1 MANYSIWALG
11 ESEISISGG
20 GQLDG
25 VTQGDGSHLVG
36 LFITLESNSYEE
48 INIRDR
54 PNSDNNFDD
63 NDGDQRTRG
72 RNEFDGVRYNNN
84 TVVEAE
90 YLITLLDEDTG
101 DEYTAIAVNF
111 VNSSPS
117 YATIEGLAFV
127 AQFPPIGTPLKVIEA
142 SEGPGDFG
150 VPAIPADDIAA
161 PPCFTPGTLI
171 LTPDGQ
177 KAVETLSVGDLVS
190 TLDHGDQPIRWIG
203 TTTVSP
209 YRMAM
214 SPGFRPIRIRKNA
227 FGAGQPTRDMLVS
240 PQHRILLEG
249 WVAELLYGEL
259 QVLVAAAHL
268 LDDRNVVQ
276 AWDKTQITY
285 LHLQFD
291 NHELLY
297 SDGLLTESFNPG
309 PTCLESIP
317 EAAREELVALFP
329 ESDLSKDA
337 PNEAVRPMITR
348 REARALGA
356 VA

>member
-11 ESEISISGG
+11 ESEITVSGG

-48 INIRDR
+48 IRIRDR
-54 PNSDNNFDD
+54 PASDNNFDD
-63 NDGDQRTRG
+63 NDGDQRTRS
-72 RNEFDGVRYNNN
+72 RSEFDNADYSRN

-90 YLITLLDEDTG
+90 YLITLLDQDTG
-101 DEYTAIAVNF
+101 DEYVAIAVNF
-111 VNSSPS
+111 NNSSPS

-127 AQFPPIGTPLKVIEA
+127 GQFPPIGAPLKVIEA
-142 SEGPGDFG
+142 SEGPGSFG
-150 VPAIPADDIAA
+150 IPPIPADDFAA

-171 LTPDGQ
+171 LTPDGERH
-177 KAVETLSVGDLVS
+177 VETLSVDDLVT
-190 TLDHGDQPIRWIG
+190 TLDHGSQPIRWIG

-214 SPGFRPIRIRKNA
+214 SPGFRPVRIRKDA
-227 FGAGQPTRDMLVS
+227 FGAGQPLRDMLVS
-240 PQHRILLEG
+240 PQHRVLLEG
-249 WVAELLYGEL
+249 WLAELFYGEL

-268 LDDRNVVQ
+268 MDDRTVVQ
-276 AWDKTQITY
+276 AWDKTEITY

-291 NHELLY
+291 NHELVY

-309 PTCLESIP
+309 PTCIDSIP
-317 EAAREELVALFP
+317 EAAREELIALFP
-329 ESDLSKDA
+329 GRDLSKDA
-337 PNEAVRPMITR
+337 PNKAVRPMITR
-348 REARALGA
+348 REARAIGA